1 VQASHLEAFESFL
14 TGVQQDKDA
23 VLAGLTLEW
32 SNGPL
37 EGNVTRRQHHQKK
50 HVRSRRNRSAQASR
64 APSQHKEPVQ
74 KEQEE
79 QGARTTGGSSEETE
93 EHEKQHKLSAYHK
106 WHQQGCV
113 RFNLWYF

>member
-1 VQASHLEAFESFL
+1 MEQWPF
-14 TGVQQDKDA
+14 
-23 VLAGLTLEW
+23 
-32 SNGPL
+32 
-37 EGNVTRRQHHQKK
+37 RRQCESAQAHQKK

-93 EHEKQHKLSAYHK
+93 EHEKQHTLSAYHK

-113 RFNLWYF
+113 RVKLSGKGQRQLSSAEECEPLSWMKRNISSSWPVASR